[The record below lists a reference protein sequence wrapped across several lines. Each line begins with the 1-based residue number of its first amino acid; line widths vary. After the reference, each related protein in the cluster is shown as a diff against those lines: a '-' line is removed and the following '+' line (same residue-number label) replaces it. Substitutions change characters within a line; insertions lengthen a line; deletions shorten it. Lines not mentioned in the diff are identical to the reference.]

1 MTSPIDLPISIVS
14 EIIKNNLGKKEHD
27 INIQFNINKNFYLKL

>member
-14 EIIKNNLGKKEHD
+14 ELIKNSFGI
-27 INIQFNINKNFYLKL
+27 INRLYSKSREIYFIKT